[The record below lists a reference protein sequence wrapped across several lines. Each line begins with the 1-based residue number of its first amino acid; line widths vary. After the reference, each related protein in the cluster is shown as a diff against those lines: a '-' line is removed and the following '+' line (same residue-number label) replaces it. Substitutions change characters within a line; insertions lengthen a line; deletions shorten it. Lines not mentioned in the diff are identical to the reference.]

1 MRVFAVFV
9 CLPLVATGAILP
21 ETIGLYHR
29 TSTASVPVTDKPL
42 WDEYGLKESEQSTFQ
57 NDAEKFTATAWRLQD
72 PTAAMAAFDWQRP
85 ANSQRAK
92 AAATAVLAAETEDSL
107 IVVHG
112 NYLLSFTGYKPV
124 PAELAMIFDAL
135 KNVDTTP
142 LPTLP
147 NHLPD
152 EGLVPNSQRYII
164 GPTSLQRFTPGIAP
178 SIAGFRYSAE
188 AQLGIY
194 RNGKGDAN
202 LAIFSYPTPQ
212 IAMQRVTEFE
222 KIPGALAKRTGPLVA
237 VIVGPPDPDFAE
249 KVLAIVRY
257 EAAVTR
263 DEYVPTRRDN
273 IGELLLNAF
282 ILIGILLGFAVVSGL
297 ALGGVRAFLR
307 RGKTGADAE
316 AMITLHIDQR

>member
-1 MRVFAVFV
+1 MRVFVAFL
-9 CLPLVATGAILP
+9 CLPLLACAAILP
-21 ETIGLYHR
+21 DTIGLYHR
-29 TSTASVPVTDKPL
+29 APTASAPVTDKPL
-42 WDEYGLKESEQSTFQ
+42 WEEYGLKESEHATYQ
-57 NDAEKFTATAWRLQD
+57 NGSDKFTATAWRLQD
-72 PTAAMAAFDWQRP
+72 PTAALAAFDWQRP
-85 ANSQRAK
+85 ASSQRAK
-92 AAATAVLAAETEDSL
+92 AAATAVLAAETDDSL
-107 IVVHG
+107 LVVHG
-112 NYLLSFTGYKPV
+112 NYLLSFNGYKPV

-147 NHLPD
+147 GHLPD
-152 EGLVPNSQRYII
+152 QDLVPNSERYVI
-164 GPTSLQRFTPGIAP
+164 GPTSLQRFNSGIPP
-178 SIAGFRYSAE
+178 SVAGFRYSAE
-188 AQLGIY
+188 AQLGVY
-194 RNGKGDAN
+194 RNPKGDAN

-212 IAMQRVTEFE
+212 IAMQRATEFE

-237 VIVGPPDPDFAE
+237 VILSPPDPDFAE
-249 KVLAIVRY
+249 KVLANVRY

-316 AMITLHIDQR
+316 AMITLHLEQR